1 MPAKR
6 NRFTTF
12 SHTDREQIEALLKTP
27 RPSCRKRCTPPEL
40 EGAHLLH
47 AIKPVA
53 VGGSY
58 VSFLLLT

>member
-27 RPSCRKRCTPPEL
+27 RPSCRKKCAPPEL
-40 EGAHLLH
+40 GVIGQKVCLGL
-47 AIKPVA
+47 IDLVA
-53 VGGSY
+53 S
-58 VSFLLLT
+58 